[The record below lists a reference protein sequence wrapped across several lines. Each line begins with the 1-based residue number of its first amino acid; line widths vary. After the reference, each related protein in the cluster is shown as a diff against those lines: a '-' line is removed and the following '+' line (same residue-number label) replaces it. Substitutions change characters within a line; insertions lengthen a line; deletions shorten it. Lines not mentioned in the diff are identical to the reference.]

1 MEFARNLCS
10 KSCKQVLM
18 QGCSQIMN
26 NTIKR
31 DNIWVMQIRKDRCF
45 IPEVHQYADKHNKKT
60 KIRKYE
66 KRTIFSCSDGFPAK
80 HLSLIIFIAASVPLY
95 LPLYTVPKVPEPVEG
110 HCSL

>member
-66 KRTIFSCSDGFPAK
+66 K
-80 HLSLIIFIAASVPLY
+80 
-95 LPLYTVPKVPEPVEG
+95 EPSFLAQMVSQQNIC
-110 HCSL
+110 H

>member
-45 IPEVHQYADKHNKKT
+45 IPEVHQYADKHNKKQRSGSM
-60 KIRKYE
+60 RKNHLFLLRWFPSKTSVIDYFYCSISASLFTIIYSS
-66 KRTIFSCSDGFPAK
+66 KSFRTS
-80 HLSLIIFIAASVPLY
+80 
-95 LPLYTVPKVPEPVEG
+95 
-110 HCSL
+110 

>member
-45 IPEVHQYADKHNKKT
+45 IPEVHQYADKHNKKQRSGSM
-60 KIRKYE
+60 RKNHLFLL
-66 KRTIFSCSDGFPAK
+66 RWFPSK
-80 HLSLIIFIAASVPLY
+80 TSVIDY
-95 LPLYTVPKVPEPVEG
+95 FY
-110 HCSL
+110 CSLNASLFTIIYSSKSSRTS